1 MMDPTLAELEP
12 QENPM
17 HPTLAELE
25 KKIDDLQSQVDD
37 MKANAPQDQM
47 SLVVFSGE
55 LDRVLAAFI
64 LAVGAAAMYERVVMF
79 FTFWGIAALRDK
91 KKKVRKEKLMPKMF
105 GKMLPAG
112 AGQLPVSKM
121 NMFGIGTA
129 MIKSVM
135 KEKKVLSLE
144 ELIQTAADFGVEIVI
159 CEMSMDLMG
168 FSMDEMIDYPNVSL
182 AGAAKFLQEAAESKV
197 SLFL

>member
-1 MMDPTLAELEP
+1 
-12 QENPM
+12 
-17 HPTLAELE
+17 
-25 KKIDDLQSQVDD
+25 

>member
-1 MMDPTLAELEP
+1 
-12 QENPM
+12 
-17 HPTLAELE
+17 
-25 KKIDDLQSQVDD
+25 
-37 MKANAPQDQM
+37 
-47 SLVVFSGE
+47 
-55 LDRVLAAFI
+55 
-64 LAVGAAAMYERVVMF
+64 
-79 FTFWGIAALRDK
+79 
-91 KKKVRKEKLMPKMF
+91 MF

-129 MIKSVM
+129 LIKSVM

-144 ELIQTAADFGVEIVI
+144 ELIKTAADFGVEIVI

-168 FSMDEMIDYPNVSL
+168 FGIDEMIDYPNVSL
-182 AGAAKFLQEAAESKV
+182 AGAAKYLQEAAESKV